1 MKSEASYDAI
11 PERRSANYKPN
22 VWKYDFIQSL
32 NATKFD
38 EEEHKNRAEN
48 LKEEV
53 KLMFAKSMEVLAKL
67 ELIDIFMKLGLS
79 ILLRRKSWKL

>member
-1 MKSEASYDAI
+1 MRNCCAEVRSEKVRSATRL
-11 PERRSANYKPN
+11 ERRNCCDDRIGMRNCCGK
-22 VWKYDFIQSL
+22 
-32 NATKFD
+32 